1 MVLSLPT
8 THPIPHPLSPN
19 PLHPT
24 IPCIPH
30 SLASL
35 IPLEHSP
42 RFRVLKAVPM
52 SLPRLIA
59 LASCLGTL
67 AAAEAPTW
75 SFDGTTQ
82 LALTNVGGVMFAQ
95 PGPRRPDY
103 PSFDQKNVAARFN
116 GKGAHLVLP
125 DTGPASGFDFKN
137 GDAITLEAWVK
148 LDGLRKGANVYLI
161 GKGRTKAS
169 SSNQNWAL
177 RLREMYGS
185 ACPSFLFATTP
196 TANDQGDDRWHR
208 WTTKSGIAD
217 DGRWHHVAVSYT
229 FGDPTS
235 VHGFVDGQEIP
246 GAWDMGG
253 ATKEAPVTDDDAVW
267 LGSSMG
273 GSVNNS
279 FAGWLDEVALHRRAV
294 PAQELTARFKT
305 TLPAL
310 EVAVAAPR
318 DTSANAGNDSANN
331 AGFKATQGPAAT
343 VKASSFTDW
352 TKVPTGQVLVQ
363 LSGDWKAEKNVWP
376 SAALP
381 TTESYEAP
389 AFGFFRTPF
398 PYVSTGVRG
407 DRGSPYFF
415 RAAAKVNLPAGKHR
429 LLLRGRGA
437 SALFVNDKLVLNTPF
452 PPGGSDDKPIKVQD
466 KFLDLGPS
474 FRFVPPG
481 NREVWCE
488 FTSPGGEQRIVLET
502 VVGYVINAK
511 SRRRAELGETVAAIS
526 LEGTNTWQLLGPGA
540 TNAAYDDAGWSAFAQ
555 QEEARLAQLDAHQRA
570 QARTSEADYWTQR
583 RTAAQAW
590 LAKTA
595 ETPVPPLPTGYT
607 AGNAIDAFIAEKL
620 VAYQQTVKADNSG
633 LDFYRQVWPI
643 FESQCLECHQGTKSK
658 GGLHLDTLAGALK
671 GGKSD
676 GPAVTP
682 KDAAKSALW
691 TRVCSTDSDERMPP
705 KGPGLSAN
713 EKTILERW
721 IQAGATWPEFRP
733 QPTKLTPLS
742 SDLAFLRRVSFDVVG
757 VPPTAAEIAT
767 FEADHSA
774 DKRAKVIDRLLADPR
789 AADASM
795 GTWQDVLAENPNI
808 LNPTLNNSGPFR
820 WWLHESLLDHK
831 PLDLFVTELVR
842 LKGSER
848 FGGPAGFGLA
858 SQNDVPMAAKA
869 TVLTSAF
876 LGVDAKCARCHD
888 SPATSTKQE
897 QVFALAALLE
907 TKGVK
912 VPATSSVAM
921 DKLREGGRKPLI
933 EVTLAPGATVQPHW
947 PFPEFATE
955 SVADE
960 LALDPHDPRD
970 RLATLLT
977 APQNERFAQVMV
989 NRLWAG
995 LMGRGLVDQA
1005 GDFERSRTT
1014 HPALLRW
1021 LARELVR
1028 SGYDADHVRRLIL
1041 NSHAYQRS
1049 DEPTAKMP
1057 PELYAARAPR
1067 RLSAEQVVD
1076 GLFAATGK
1084 PLHTEEVSLDI
1095 DGIRES
1101 DNSISL
1107 GQPRRA
1113 WMLASTSNERD
1124 RPALAL
1130 PRIQAV
1136 CDVLAAFGWRASRPD
1151 PLTDRDTAPNSLQPA
1166 ILANGVMGTWLTG
1179 LSEDH
1184 GTTQLCLEA
1193 KSPEALVEALFLR
1206 ILTRR
1211 PTAKELQLYTE
1222 RLRPGFENRLAHS
1235 TVALPAGPR
1244 RPAYYVSWSNHL
1256 DKDATL
1262 VRQQQAEAARRGD
1275 PATTRLQPAWRQRT
1289 EDALWALVN
1298 SPEFL
1303 YH

>member
-1 MVLSLPT
+1 
-8 THPIPHPLSPN
+8 
-19 PLHPT
+19 
-24 IPCIPH
+24 
-30 SLASL
+30 
-35 IPLEHSP
+35 
-42 RFRVLKAVPM
+42 M

-82 LALTNVGGVMFAQ
+82 LALTNVGGVTFAQ

-437 SALFVNDKLVLNTPF
+437 AALFINDKLVLNTPF

-466 KFLDLGPS
+466 KFLDLGPT
-474 FRFVPPG
+474 FRFAPPG
-481 NREVWCE
+481 NREAWCE
-488 FTSPGGEQRIVLET
+488 FTSTGGEQRIVLET

-643 FESQCLECHQGTKSK
+643 FESQCLECHQGAKSK
-658 GGLHLDTLAGALK
+658 GALHLDTLAGALK

-1184 GTTQLCLEA
+1184 GTTRLCLEA

-1222 RLRPGFENRLAHS
+1222 RLRPDFENRLAHS

-1275 PATTRLQPAWRQRT
+1275 PATTRLQPAWRQRA

>member
-1 MVLSLPT
+1 
-8 THPIPHPLSPN
+8 
-19 PLHPT
+19 
-24 IPCIPH
+24 
-30 SLASL
+30 
-35 IPLEHSP
+35 
-42 RFRVLKAVPM
+42 M

-82 LALTNVGGVMFAQ
+82 LALTNVGGVTFAQ

-437 SALFVNDKLVLNTPF
+437 AALFINDKLVLNTPF

-466 KFLDLGPS
+466 KFLDLGPT
-474 FRFVPPG
+474 FRFAPPG
-481 NREVWCE
+481 NREAWCE
-488 FTSPGGEQRIVLET
+488 FTSTGGEQRIVLET

-620 VAYQQTVKADNSG
+620 VAYQQTVKADTSG

-643 FESQCLECHQGTKSK
+643 FESKCLECHQGAKSK
-658 GGLHLDTLAGALK
+658 GALHLDTLAGALK

-907 TKGVK
+907 MKGVK

-1184 GTTQLCLEA
+1184 GTTRLCLEA

-1222 RLRPGFENRLAHS
+1222 RLRPDFENRLAHS
-1235 TVALPAGPR
+1235 TVARPAGPR

-1275 PATTRLQPAWRQRT
+1275 PATTRLQPAWRQRA

>member
-1 MVLSLPT
+1 
-8 THPIPHPLSPN
+8 
-19 PLHPT
+19 
-24 IPCIPH
+24 
-30 SLASL
+30 
-35 IPLEHSP
+35 
-42 RFRVLKAVPM
+42 M

-82 LALTNVGGVMFAQ
+82 LALTNVGGVTFAQ

-437 SALFVNDKLVLNTPF
+437 AALFINDKLVLNTPF

-466 KFLDLGPS
+466 KFLDLGPT
-474 FRFVPPG
+474 FRFAPPG
-481 NREVWCE
+481 NREAWCE
-488 FTSPGGEQRIVLET
+488 FTSTGGEQRIVLET

-620 VAYQQTVKADNSG
+620 VAYQQTVKADTSG

-643 FESQCLECHQGTKSK
+643 FESQCLECHQGAKSK
-658 GGLHLDTLAGALK
+658 GALHLDTLAGALK

-1184 GTTQLCLEA
+1184 GTTRLCLEA

-1222 RLRPGFENRLAHS
+1222 RLRPDFENRLAHS

-1275 PATTRLQPAWRQRT
+1275 PATTRLQPAWRQRA

>member
-1 MVLSLPT
+1 
-8 THPIPHPLSPN
+8 
-19 PLHPT
+19 
-24 IPCIPH
+24 
-30 SLASL
+30 
-35 IPLEHSP
+35 
-42 RFRVLKAVPM
+42 M

-67 AAAEAPTW
+67 AAAEVPTW
-75 SFDGTTQ
+75 SFDGTAAPT
-82 LALTNVGGVMFAQ
+82 LSKLGGVVLGE

-103 PSFDQKNVAARFN
+103 PGFDQQNQAARFD
-116 GKGAHLVLP
+116 GKGARLVLP
-125 DTGPASGFDFKN
+125 DTPDHRFDFTN

-161 GKGRTKAS
+161 GKGRTQTGT
-169 SSNQNWAL
+169 SNQNWAL

-208 WTTKSGIAD
+208 WTTKTGIVA
-217 DGRWHHVAVSYT
+217 DGRWHHVAVSYV

-235 VHGFVDGQEIP
+235 IRGFVDGQEIP

-253 ATKEAPVTDDDAVW
+253 ATKEAPVNDDDAIWV
-267 LGSSMG
+267 GSSLG

-279 FAGWLDEVALHRRAV
+279 FSGWLDELALHRRPV
-294 PAQELTARFKT
+294 PAAELTGRFKT

-310 EVAVAAPR
+310 PVAVAAPR
-318 DTSANAGNDSANN
+318 DTSANAGNDSGNN
-331 AGFKATQGPAAT
+331 SFKATQGAAP
-343 VKASSFTDW
+343 VIKGPSFTDW
-352 TKVPTGQVLVQ
+352 TKVADGQVLVQ
-363 LSGDWKAEKNVWP
+363 LSGNWQTEKNAWP
-376 SAALP
+376 TEALP
-381 TTESYEAP
+381 TTESYAAP
-389 AFGFFRTPF
+389 AFGFFRTPYL
-398 PYVSTGVRG
+398 YVSTGVRG

-437 SALFVNDKLVLNTPF
+437 SALFINDQLVLTTPF

-466 KFLDLGPS
+466 KFLDLGPT
-474 FRFVPPG
+474 FRFAPPG
-481 NREVWCE
+481 NREAWCE
-488 FTSPGGEQRIVLET
+488 FTSTGGEHRIVLET

-526 LEGTNTWQLLGPGA
+526 LAGTQTWQLLGPA
-540 TNAAYDDAGWSAFAQ
+540 ASNVAYDDSGWSAFAQ
-555 QEEARLAQLDAHQRA
+555 QEESRLAQLDAHQRA
-570 QARTSEADYWTQR
+570 HARATEADYWNRR
-583 RTAAQAW
+583 RTAARTW
-590 LAKTA
+590 LAKTT
-595 ETPVPPLPTGYT
+595 ETPVPPLPSGFT

-620 VAYQQTVKADNSG
+620 AAYQQTTQAG
-633 LDFYRQVWPI
+633 QEAGDFYREVWPI
-643 FESQCLECHQGTKSK
+643 LESKCLECHQGAKPK

-671 GGKSD
+671 GGESD
-676 GPAVTP
+676 GPALTP
-682 KDAAKSALW
+682 KDPAKSALW

-713 EKTILERW
+713 EKTTLERW

-733 QPTKLTPLS
+733 QPTKPTPLA
-742 SDLAFLRRVSFDVVG
+742 SDLTFLRRVTFDVVG
-757 VPPTAAEIAT
+757 VPPTAAEIAA
-767 FEADHSA
+767 FEADRSA

-795 GTWQDVLAENPNI
+795 GAWQDVLAENPNI

-848 FGGPAGFGLA
+848 FGGPAGFGMA

-977 APQNERFAQVMV
+977 APQNERFAQAMV

-1005 GDFERSRTT
+1005 GDFERSRST
-1014 HPALLRW
+1014 HPTLLRW

-1028 SGYDADHVRRLIL
+1028 GGYDADRIRRLIL

-1049 DEPTAKMP
+1049 DDPGAKAQ

-1067 RLSAEQVVD
+1067 RLSAEQIVD

-1084 PLHTEEVSLDI
+1084 PLRTEEVSLDI

-1151 PLTDRDTAPNSLQPA
+1151 PLTDRESAPNSLQPA

-1184 GTTQLCLEA
+1184 GVTQLCAEA
-1193 KSPEALVEALFLR
+1193 QSPEALTEALFLR

-1211 PTAKELQLYTE
+1211 PTAKELERYAD

-1235 TVALPAGPR
+1235 TVALPTGPR

-1262 VRQQQAEAARRGD
+1262 VRQQQTDEARRGD
-1275 PATTRLQPAWRQRT
+1275 PPSPRLQPAWRQRA

>member
-1 MVLSLPT
+1 
-8 THPIPHPLSPN
+8 
-19 PLHPT
+19 
-24 IPCIPH
+24 
-30 SLASL
+30 
-35 IPLEHSP
+35 
-42 RFRVLKAVPM
+42 M

-82 LALTNVGGVMFAQ
+82 LALTNVGGVTFAQ

-437 SALFVNDKLVLNTPF
+437 AALFINDKLVLNTPF

-466 KFLDLGPS
+466 KFLDLGPT
-474 FRFVPPG
+474 FRFAPPG
-481 NREVWCE
+481 NREAWCE
-488 FTSPGGEQRIVLET
+488 FTSTGGEQRIVLET

-620 VAYQQTVKADNSG
+620 VAYQQTVKADTSG

-643 FESQCLECHQGTKSK
+643 FESKCLECHQGAKSK
-658 GGLHLDTLAGALK
+658 GALHLDTLAGALK

-1184 GTTQLCLEA
+1184 GTTRLCLEA

-1222 RLRPGFENRLAHS
+1222 RLRPDFENRLAHS

-1275 PATTRLQPAWRQRT
+1275 PATTRLQPAWRQRA

>member
-1 MVLSLPT
+1 
-8 THPIPHPLSPN
+8 
-19 PLHPT
+19 
-24 IPCIPH
+24 
-30 SLASL
+30 
-35 IPLEHSP
+35 
-42 RFRVLKAVPM
+42 M

-75 SFDGTTQ
+75 SFDGTAQ
-82 LALTNVGGVMFAQ
+82 PALTNVGGVTFAQ

-103 PSFDQKNVAARFN
+103 PTFDQKNASARFN
-116 GKGAHLVLP
+116 GKGGHLVLP

-161 GKGRTKAS
+161 GKGRTKAG

-217 DGRWHHVAVSYT
+217 DGRWHHVAVSYV

-235 VHGFVDGQEIP
+235 VRGFVDGLEIP

-267 LGSSMG
+267 VGSSMG

-279 FAGWLDEVALHRRAV
+279 FSGWLDEVALHRRAV
-294 PAQELTARFKT
+294 SAKELTARFKT

-310 EVAVAAPR
+310 EIAVAAPR

-331 AGFKATQGPAAT
+331 TGFKATQGAT
-343 VKASSFTDW
+343 PIVKVTSFTDW
-352 TKVPTGQVLVQ
+352 NKVPAGQVLIQ
-363 LSGDWKAEKNVWP
+363 LSGSWKPDKNVWP
-376 SAALP
+376 AETLP

-437 SALFVNDKLVLNTPF
+437 AALFINDKLVLNTPF

-466 KFLDLGPS
+466 KFLDLGPT
-474 FRFVPPG
+474 FRFAPPG
-481 NREVWCE
+481 NREAWCE
-488 FTSPGGEQRIVLET
+488 FTSTGGEQRIVLET

-540 TNAAYDDAGWSAFAQ
+540 TNAAYNDFGWSAFAQ
-555 QEEARLAQLDAHQRA
+555 QEEARLAQLDTHHRA
-570 QARTSEADYWTQR
+570 QARTTEAEYWKQR

-620 VAYQQTVKADNSG
+620 VAYQQTVKADTSG
-633 LDFYRQVWPI
+633 IDFYRQVWPI
-643 FESQCLECHQGTKSK
+643 FESKCLECHQGAKSK
-658 GGLHLDTLAGALK
+658 GGLHLDTLAGTLK

-721 IQAGATWPEFRP
+721 IKAGAPWPEFRP
-733 QPTKLTPLS
+733 QPTKLASLS
-742 SDLAFLRRVSFDVVG
+742 SDLAFLRRVTFDVVG
-757 VPPTAAEIAT
+757 VPPSAAEITA
-767 FEADHSA
+767 FEADRSS

-831 PLDLFVTELVR
+831 PLDLLVTELVR

-848 FGGPAGFGLA
+848 FGGPAGFGMA

-888 SPATSTKQE
+888 SPTTSTKQE

-912 VPATSSVAM
+912 VPVTSSVAM

-977 APQNERFAQVMV
+977 APQNERFAQVMA

-1014 HPALLRW
+1014 HAALLRW

-1041 NSHAYQRS
+1041 NSHAYQRG
-1049 DEPTAKMP
+1049 DEPTAKSQ

-1084 PLHTEEVSLDI
+1084 PLRTEEVSLDI

-1151 PLTDRDTAPNSLQPA
+1151 PLTDREIAPNSLQPA
-1166 ILANGVMGTWLTG
+1166 ILANGVMGTWLTA
-1179 LSEDH
+1179 LSDDH

-1193 KSPEALVEALFLR
+1193 KSPEALAEALFLR
-1206 ILTRR
+1206 VLTRR
-1211 PTAKELQLYTE
+1211 PTAKELQLYAD
-1222 RLRPGFENRLAHS
+1222 RLRPGFTERTL
-1235 TVALPAGPR
+1235 VATPMIVGTPPAR

-1256 DKDATL
+1256 DKEATL
-1262 VRQQQAEAARRGD
+1262 VRQQQTDDARRGD
-1275 PATTRLQPAWRQRT
+1275 PTTMRLQPAWRQRA

>member
-1 MVLSLPT
+1 
-8 THPIPHPLSPN
+8 
-19 PLHPT
+19 
-24 IPCIPH
+24 
-30 SLASL
+30 
-35 IPLEHSP
+35 
-42 RFRVLKAVPM
+42 M

-407 DRGSPYFF
+407 DRGNPYFF

-488 FTSPGGEQRIVLET
+488 FTSTGGEQRIVLET

-1184 GTTQLCLEA
+1184 GTTRLCLEA

-1222 RLRPGFENRLAHS
+1222 RLRPDFENRLAHS

>member
-1 MVLSLPT
+1 
-8 THPIPHPLSPN
+8 
-19 PLHPT
+19 
-24 IPCIPH
+24 
-30 SLASL
+30 
-35 IPLEHSP
+35 
-42 RFRVLKAVPM
+42 M

-82 LALTNVGGVMFAQ
+82 LALTNVGGVTFAQ

-437 SALFVNDKLVLNTPF
+437 AALFINDKLVLNTPF

-466 KFLDLGPS
+466 KFLDLGPT
-474 FRFVPPG
+474 FRFAPPG
-481 NREVWCE
+481 NREAWCE
-488 FTSPGGEQRIVLET
+488 FTSTGGEQRIVLET

-620 VAYQQTVKADNSG
+620 VAYQQTVKADTSG

-643 FESQCLECHQGTKSK
+643 FESKCLECHQGAKSK
-658 GGLHLDTLAGALK
+658 GALHLDTLAGALK

-1014 HPALLRW
+1014 HPTLLRW

-1184 GTTQLCLEA
+1184 GTTRLCLEA

-1222 RLRPGFENRLAHS
+1222 RLRPDFENRLAHS
-1235 TVALPAGPR
+1235 TVARPAGPR

-1275 PATTRLQPAWRQRT
+1275 PATTRLQPAWRQRA

>member
-1 MVLSLPT
+1 MPLVRRLLLLFIATRLS
-8 THPIPHPLSPN
+8 
-19 PLHPT
+19 
-24 IPCIPH
+24 
-30 SLASL
+30 
-35 IPLEHSP
+35 
-42 RFRVLKAVPM
+42 
-52 SLPRLIA
+52 
-59 LASCLGTL
+59 
-67 AAAEAPTW
+67 AAEPATW
-75 SFDGTTQ
+75 SFQGEAQDG
-82 LALTNVGGVMFAQ
+82 LVAVGAVTLGQ

-103 PSFDQKNVAARFN
+103 PAFDQNNAAARFD
-116 GKGAHLVLP
+116 GKGARLIMP
-125 DTGPASGFDFKN
+125 SRPEFTFQN

-148 LDGLRKGANVYLI
+148 VDGLRKGSNVYLI
-161 GKGRTKAS
+161 GKGRTQSGAN
-169 SSNQNWAL
+169 NQNWAL
-177 RLREMYGS
+177 RLREMYGT

-196 TANDQGDDRWHR
+196 QTGDQGDDHWHR
-208 WTTKSGIAD
+208 WTTKSGIVD
-217 DGRWHHVAVSYT
+217 DGRWHHVAVSYL
-229 FGDPTS
+229 FGVPAS
-235 VHGFVDGQEIP
+235 IRGFVDGQEIP

-253 ATKEAPVTDDDAVW
+253 ATKATPVTDDDGVW
-267 LGSSMG
+267 IGSSMG
-273 GSVNNS
+273 GSANNS
-279 FAGWLDEVALHRRAV
+279 FSGWLDEVTVHRRAL
-294 PAQELTARFKT
+294 PSPELAGRFKT
-305 TLPAL
+305 TLPTL
-310 EVAVAAPR
+310 EVAVAAAR
-318 DTSANAGNDSANN
+318 DTSANAGNDSANPT
-331 AGFKATQGPAAT
+331 GFKATQGAAPT
-343 VKASSFTDW
+343 IRKPSFTDW
-352 TKVPTGQVLVQ
+352 SKVPDGQVLVQ
-363 LSGDWKAEKNVWP
+363 LSGNWKTEKNVWP
-376 SAALP
+376 AEALP

-389 AFGFFRTPF
+389 AFGFFRPPF
-398 PYVSTGVRG
+398 LYIATGVRG
-407 DRGSPYFF
+407 DRGSPYFL

-437 SALFVNDKLVLNTPF
+437 SALFINDRLILTTPF
-452 PPGGSDDKPIKVQD
+452 PPGGSDDKPITVQD
-466 KFLDLGPS
+466 KFLDLGPT
-474 FRFVPPG
+474 FRFAPPG
-481 NREVWCE
+481 NREAWCE
-488 FTSPGGEQRIVLET
+488 FTCAGGEQRLILET

-526 LEGTNTWQLLGPGA
+526 LEGSDTWRLLGPGPSPA
-540 TNAAYDDAGWSAFAQ
+540 TYDDAGWNAFAE
-555 QEEARLAQLDAHQRA
+555 QEETRLAQIDLGHRA
-570 QARTSEADYWTQR
+570 QARASEADYWTR
-583 RTAAQAW
+583 RRAAAQAW

-595 ETPVPPLPTGYT
+595 ETAIPPLPAGFT
-607 AGNAIDAFIAEKL
+607 ATNAIDHFIAEKL
-620 VAYQQTVKADNSG
+620 VAYRRQAQADRPE

-643 FESQCLECHQGTKSK
+643 FESQCLECHQGAKAK

-676 GPAVTP
+676 GPALTP
-682 KDAAKSALW
+682 KDLKQSGLW
-691 TRVCSTDSDERMPP
+691 TRICSTDTDERMPP
-705 KGPGLSAN
+705 KGPGLSVADQA
-713 EKTILERW
+713 ILKHW
-721 IQAGATWPEFRP
+721 IQAGAPWPEFRP
-733 QPTKLTPLS
+733 QPTQPAPLA
-742 SDLAFLRRVSFDVVG
+742 SDLVFLRRVTFDVVG
-757 VPPTAAEIAT
+757 VPPTAAEIAA
-767 FEADHSA
+767 FEADASA
-774 DKRAKVIDRLLADPR
+774 DKRARVIDRLLADPR
-789 AADASM
+789 AADEGM
-795 GTWQDVLAENPNI
+795 GYWQDILAENPNI

-831 PLDLFVTELVR
+831 PLDLMVTELVR

-848 FGGPAGFGLA
+848 FGGPAGFGMA

-869 TVLTSAF
+869 TVLTAAF

-912 VPATSSVAM
+912 VPVTSSVAM

-955 SVADE
+955 GVADE

-977 APQNERFAQVMV
+977 APPNERFAQVMV
-989 NRLWAG
+989 NRLWAR

-1014 HPALLRW
+1014 HPTLLRW

-1028 SGYDADHVRRLIL
+1028 HGYDANAIRRLIL
-1041 NSHAYQRS
+1041 NSQAYQRA
-1049 DEPTAKMP
+1049 EAPAARVQ

-1084 PLHTEEVSLDI
+1084 PLRTEEVSLDI

-1136 CDVLAAFGWRASRPD
+1136 CDVLGAFGWRASRPD
-1151 PLTDRDTAPNSLQPA
+1151 PLTDRDQAPNSLQPA

-1184 GTTQLCLEA
+1184 GATRLCLEA

-1206 ILTRR
+1206 VLTRR
-1211 PTAKELQLYTE
+1211 PTPAELQLYAD
-1222 RLRPGFENRLAHS
+1222 RLRPDFTNRLAHA
-1235 TVALPAGPR
+1235 TDGKPVGPR

-1262 VRQQQAEAARRGD
+1262 VRQQQSADARRGD
-1275 PATTRLQPAWRQRT
+1275 PATTRLRPAWRQRA

>member
-1 MVLSLPT
+1 
-8 THPIPHPLSPN
+8 
-19 PLHPT
+19 
-24 IPCIPH
+24 
-30 SLASL
+30 
-35 IPLEHSP
+35 
-42 RFRVLKAVPM
+42 M

-82 LALTNVGGVMFAQ
+82 LALTNVGGVTFAQ

-437 SALFVNDKLVLNTPF
+437 AALFINDKLVLNTPF

-466 KFLDLGPS
+466 KFLDLGPT
-474 FRFVPPG
+474 FRFAPPG
-481 NREVWCE
+481 NREAWCE
-488 FTSPGGEQRIVLET
+488 FTSTGGEQRIVLET

-620 VAYQQTVKADNSG
+620 VAYQQTVKADTSG

-643 FESQCLECHQGTKSK
+643 FESQCLECHQGAKSK
-658 GGLHLDTLAGALK
+658 GALHLDTLAGALK

-1014 HPALLRW
+1014 HPTLLRW

-1184 GTTQLCLEA
+1184 GTTRLCLEA

-1222 RLRPGFENRLAHS
+1222 RLRPDFENRLAHS
-1235 TVALPAGPR
+1235 TVARPAGPR

-1275 PATTRLQPAWRQRT
+1275 PATTRLQPAWRQRA

>member
-1 MVLSLPT
+1 
-8 THPIPHPLSPN
+8 
-19 PLHPT
+19 
-24 IPCIPH
+24 
-30 SLASL
+30 
-35 IPLEHSP
+35 
-42 RFRVLKAVPM
+42 M

-82 LALTNVGGVMFAQ
+82 LALTNVGGVTFAQ

-253 ATKEAPVTDDDAVW
+253 ATKETPVTDDDAVW

-437 SALFVNDKLVLNTPF
+437 AALFINDKLVLNTPF

-488 FTSPGGEQRIVLET
+488 FTSTGGEQRIVLET

-1184 GTTQLCLEA
+1184 GTTRLCLEA

-1222 RLRPGFENRLAHS
+1222 RLRPDFENRLAHS
-1235 TVALPAGPR
+1235 TVARPAGPR

-1275 PATTRLQPAWRQRT
+1275 PATTRLQPAWRQRA

>member
-1 MVLSLPT
+1 
-8 THPIPHPLSPN
+8 
-19 PLHPT
+19 
-24 IPCIPH
+24 
-30 SLASL
+30 
-35 IPLEHSP
+35 
-42 RFRVLKAVPM
+42 M

-59 LASCLGTL
+59 LACCVGTL

-75 SFDGTTQ
+75 SFDGT
-82 LALTNVGGVMFAQ
+82 LPSGSENIGGVTLGQ

-103 PSFDQKNVAARFN
+103 PGFDLKNVAARFN
-116 GKGAHLVLP
+116 GKGAHLALA
-125 DTGPASGFDFKN
+125 DTGPDSQFDFKN

-161 GKGRTKAS
+161 GKGRTKAG

-196 TANDQGDDRWHR
+196 SAHDQGDDRWHR
-208 WTTKSGIAD
+208 WTTKSGVVD
-217 DGRWHHVAVSYT
+217 DGRWHHVAVSYV
-229 FGDPTS
+229 FGDPQS
-235 VHGFVDGQEIP
+235 VRGFVDGLEIP

-253 ATKEAPVTDDDAVW
+253 ATKEAPVNDDDAIW

-279 FAGWLDEVALHRRAV
+279 FAGWLDDVALHRRAV
-294 PAQELTARFKT
+294 PAAELTARFKT

-310 EVAVAAPR
+310 EAVVAAPR

-331 AGFKATQGPAAT
+331 TGFKATKGAEAGAKQ
-343 VKASSFTDW
+343 SSFTDW
-352 TKVPTGQVLVQ
+352 AKVPAGQVLVQ
-363 LSGDWKAEKNVWP
+363 LSGHWKVEKNAWP
-376 SAALP
+376 SEALP
-381 TTESYEAP
+381 TTESYTAP
-389 AFGFFRTPF
+389 AFGFFRP
-398 PYVSTGVRG
+398 PHLYVATGVRG

-415 RAAAKVNLPAGKHR
+415 RAAAKLDLPAGKHR
-429 LLLRGRGA
+429 LLLRARGA
-437 SALFVNDKLVLNTPF
+437 SALFINDQLVLTTPF
-452 PPGGSDDKPIKVQD
+452 PPSGSDDKPIKVQD
-466 KFLDLGPS
+466 KFLDLGPT
-474 FRFVPPG
+474 FRFAPPG

-488 FTSPGGEQRIVLET
+488 FTSTGGEQRIVLES

-526 LEGTNTWQLLGPGA
+526 LAGTTSWQLLSPSAPVG
-540 TNAAYDDAGWSAFAQ
+540 YDDVSWAAFAEK
-555 QEEARLAQLDAHQRA
+555 EEARLSALDAEHRA
-570 QARTSEADYWTQR
+570 QARATEADYWSQR
-583 RTAAQAW
+583 RAAAQAW
-590 LAKTA
+590 LAKTPA
-595 ETPVPPLPTGYT
+595 TPVPALPAGFTG
-607 AGNAIDAFIAEKL
+607 ANPIDAFIAEKL
-620 VAYQQTVKADNSG
+620 VGYQQTVQADTG
-633 LDFYRQVWPI
+633 GIDFYRQIWPI
-643 FESQCLECHQGTKSK
+643 VESQCLECHQGAKAK

-676 GPAVTP
+676 GPALSP
-682 KDAAKSALW
+682 KDPAKSAVW
-691 TRVCSTDSDERMPP
+691 SRVCSADSEERMPP
-705 KGPGLSAN
+705 KGPGLTAAD
-713 EKTILERW
+713 KALLQRW
-721 IQAGATWPEFRP
+721 INAGAAWPEFRP
-733 QPTKLTPLS
+733 QPTSPAPLA
-742 SDLAFLRRVSFDVVG
+742 SDLVFLRRVTFDVVG
-757 VPPTAAEIAT
+757 VPPTAAEIAA
-767 FEADHSA
+767 FEADRSA

-789 AADASM
+789 AADAGM
-795 GTWQDVLAENPNI
+795 GLWQDVLAENPNI

-820 WWLHESLLDHK
+820 WWIHESLLDHK
-831 PLDLFVTELVR
+831 PLDLMVTELVR
-842 LKGSER
+842 LQGSER
-848 FGGPAGFGLA
+848 FGGPAGFGMA

-869 TVLTSAF
+869 TILTSAF
-876 LGVDAKCARCHD
+876 LGVEAKCARCHD

-960 LALDPHDPRD
+960 LARDPHDPRD

-989 NRLWAG
+989 NRLWAN

-1005 GDFERSRTT
+1005 NDFERSRVT

-1021 LARELVR
+1021 LARELVQ

-1041 NSHAYQRS
+1041 NSHAYQRA
-1049 DEPTAKMP
+1049 EAPTAKAQ

-1084 PLHTEEVSLDI
+1084 PFRTEEASLDI

-1113 WMLASTSNERD
+1113 WMLTSTSNERD

-1151 PLTDRDTAPNSLQPA
+1151 PLTDRDLAANSLQPA

-1179 LSEDH
+1179 LSDDH
-1184 GTTQLCLEA
+1184 GVTRLCLEA
-1193 KSPEALVEALFLR
+1193 QSPEALTEDLFLR
-1206 ILTRR
+1206 LLTRR
-1211 PTAKELQLYTE
+1211 PTAKELKLYAD
-1222 RLRPGFENRLAHS
+1222 RLRPGFAERTL
-1235 TVALPAGPR
+1235 VATPMIVGPPPTR

-1256 DKDATL
+1256 DKDATT
-1262 VRQQQAEAARRGD
+1262 VRQQQADAARRGD
-1275 PATTRLQPAWRQRT
+1275 PATTRLNPAWRRQA

-1298 SPEFL
+1298 APEFL